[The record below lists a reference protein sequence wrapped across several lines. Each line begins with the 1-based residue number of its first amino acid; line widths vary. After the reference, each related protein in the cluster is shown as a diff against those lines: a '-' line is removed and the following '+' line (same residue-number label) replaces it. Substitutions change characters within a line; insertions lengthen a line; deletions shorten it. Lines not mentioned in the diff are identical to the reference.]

1 MCRAGYYKNP
11 GVKQSRSARYG
22 PGIRTEEQ
30 ALSIV
35 LSWMSKQSTAA
46 GLRVI
51 LFFCLLCILLGSVR
65 LAIVVL
71 FEPEKHKLQP
81 F

>member
-35 LSWMSKQSTAA
+35 LSWMSKQHE
-46 GLRVI
+46 
-51 LFFCLLCILLGSVR
+51 
-65 LAIVVL
+65 LAIERAQPLDCAYFCFL
-71 FEPEKHKLQP
+71 FVSLFTLHIIRVNSIGHCCAL
-81 F
+81 